1 MKQKVLYTAVLILL
15 LTLCGCS
22 AQEAPTPETKM
33 VQTGAVT
40 VPTEPAPTETEA
52 KHNIE
57 IYELDTSEYDFTF
70 EKVLLRIDWTDMTFA
85 LKCFDGSVV
94 TGTVEKGERD
104 IICTHEGGRMI
115 LSQYY
120 HNEKQVLGDMS
131 FSYDAGR
138 AYATD
143 QLMLCPQTGYG
154 LVYRFVYAEDQKQE
168 IIADP
173 EVIPLDSYKHLY
185 KRSYEYRCYVTK
197 EDGDK
202 LCVFNIHHY
211 PLEGKWEFKDA
222 SDGKAVTMEENS
234 DGSIVFSQG
243 NRQWNFRRD
252 GEDLRYIGGSSLVAT
267 GYDANTQTY
276 CEAEVPEGALFGSY
290 EEDYLYDGLYIL
302 PYETLEETYAAI
314 QIDTQNQY
322 LWIHCYDGNQLEG
335 HYTYEGNY
343 IRFQCEVTDPYFGMQ
358 IEDVELHPNEHGLH
372 VWNEGVRDV
381 WEILIGPG
389 EISDSF
395 LFFPVQGVIPQG
407 IPE

>member
-1 MKQKVLYTAVLILL
+1 MKQKVLYIAVLILL

-22 AQEAPTPETKM
+22 AQEAPTPETEI
-33 VQTGAVT
+33 VQTEAMT
-40 VPTEPAPTETEA
+40 VPTEPTPPETEA

-57 IYELDTSEYDFTF
+57 LYELDTSEYDFTF
-70 EKVLLRIDWTDMTFA
+70 EKVLLKFDWTDMTFA

-222 SDGKAVTMEENS
+222 SDAEEVIIEEKS
-234 DGSIVFSQG
+234 DGTIVFSQG
-243 NRQWNFRRD
+243 GKQWDFHRE
-252 GEDLRYIGGSSLVAT
+252 GEDLYYDGGGSLTAT
-267 GYDANTQTY
+267 GYDANTQSY
-276 CEAEVPEGALFGSY
+276 SKAEVPAGAMFHIY
-290 EEDYLYDGLYIL
+290 EENYLYDGLYIL

-395 LFFPVQGVIPQG
+395 LFFPVQGVKPQG